1 MELKEKLVTLRKE
14 KGLTQLAVA
23 EKLDVSRQA
32 ISRWESGVALPS
44 TDNLKSLSTLYGVP
58 VDYLLNSDIEREH
71 KEVCMKRTLCLL
83 LCVVMIFSITTTV
96 SATEIEDTV
105 VSENRI
111 SRAAIESILSR
122 ETAQVAMEATNATT
136 AISRERVYDVL
147 AERDALLAERRM
159 AENGAATR
167 SVAEIERDL
176 LLVEEEVEQ
185 LPVIEL
191 TASEVAA
198 LIGTPTVPN
207 DTDVLRF
214 EAVPDRIR
222 ASNGKYYDVFSIRV
236 SSKIVD
242 ADGWEALFDDGYGIE
257 LLGEDTYTK
266 NEFKKI
272 LKFAFSSAV
281 SAGLDKLYSGSSL
294 VAGLIDPDQFFG
306 STSTQSL
313 KLNYIAQSTF
323 FYTYVAEDNVDWYD
337 FMQTSESMYCDF
349 TMIAYSS
356 DYRPQD
362 DEDVWRRTF
371 EVNDPDYFENPEP
384 AVERY
389 AEGDITHYGYP
400 LGTKKVY
407 YNNVHKHTIGLAYYN
422 ELASIPGW

>member
-1 MELKEKLVTLRKE
+1 M
-14 KGLTQLAVA
+14 
-23 EKLDVSRQA
+23 
-32 ISRWESGVALPS
+32 
-44 TDNLKSLSTLYGVP
+44 
-58 VDYLLNSDIEREH
+58 
-71 KEVCMKRTLCLL
+71 
-83 LCVVMIFSITTTV
+83 
-96 SATEIEDTV
+96 
-105 VSENRI
+105 
-111 SRAAIESILSR
+111 
-122 ETAQVAMEATNATT
+122 
-136 AISRERVYDVL
+136 
-147 AERDALLAERRM
+147 
-159 AENGAATR
+159 
-167 SVAEIERDL
+167 
-176 LLVEEEVEQ
+176 
-185 LPVIEL
+185 
-191 TASEVAA
+191 
-198 LIGTPTVPN
+198 
-207 DTDVLRF
+207 
-214 EAVPDRIR
+214 
-222 ASNGKYYDVFSIRV
+222 
-236 SSKIVD
+236 D